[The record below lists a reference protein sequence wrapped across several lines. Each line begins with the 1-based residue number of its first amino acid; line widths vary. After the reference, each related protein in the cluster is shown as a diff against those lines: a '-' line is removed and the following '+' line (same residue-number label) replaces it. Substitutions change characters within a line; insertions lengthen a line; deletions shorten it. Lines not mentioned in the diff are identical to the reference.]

1 VDVLK
6 AGSLEGKMGCAK
18 AFSRSV
24 AEVFK
29 GRVYRVVLF
38 GSLAKGLAEAD
49 SDIDVLVILDNVR
62 EVDSSRL
69 AELALNTDLE
79 CGEPIE
85 YVVMSVEEYRLKEAD
100 SPFISEV
107 ERWGVILYEDS
118 GVERSRALK
127 LVDLAME
134 YYDFSIRARD
144 SLMYRAAIDLG
155 HNAVELLVKAL
166 IMVRGEPLPRTHG
179 GYIKRFSEIYLSS
192 NLVNREVMVRLYR
205 VLELWNKAGQEPDY
219 NPTVDDVEYV
229 LTTFNKLREVV
240 RRILGK

>member
-1 VDVLK
+1 
-6 AGSLEGKMGCAK
+6 MGCAK
-18 AFSRSV
+18 ALSRSV

-29 GRVYRVVLF
+29 GRVYGVVLF

-49 SDIDVLVILDNVR
+49 SDIDVLVILDSVR

-85 YVVMSVEEYRLKEAD
+85 YVVMFVEEYRLKEAD
-100 SPFISEV
+100 NPFISEV
-107 ERWGVILYEDS
+107 ERWGVISYEDS
-118 GVERSRALK
+118 GVERSRTLK

-134 YYDFSIRARD
+134 YYDFSVRARD

-166 IMVRGEPLPRTHG
+166 IMVRGKPLPRTHG

-192 NLVNREVMVRLYR
+192 NLVNREVVVRLYR
-205 VLELWNKAGQEPDY
+205 VLALWNKAGYDPDY

-229 LTTFNKLREVV
+229 LTIFNKLREVV
-240 RRILGK
+240 RRILGR

>member
-1 VDVLK
+1 
-6 AGSLEGKMGCAK
+6 MGCAK

-49 SDIDVLVILDNVR
+49 SDIDVLVILDNVQD
-62 EVDSSRL
+62 VDSSRL

-85 YVVMSVEEYRLKEAD
+85 YAVMSVEEYRLKEAD

-118 GVERSRALK
+118 GVKRSRALK

-179 GYIKRFSEIYLSS
+179 GHIKRFSEIHLSS
-192 NLVNREVMVRLYR
+192 NLVNREVVVRLHR

-240 RRILGK
+240 RRILSR

>member
-1 VDVLK
+1 MVIKLNSLK
-6 AGSLEGKMGCAK
+6 ADSLKRKIDCAR

-29 GRVYRVVLF
+29 DRVYRVVLF

-49 SDIDVLVILDNVR
+49 SDIDILVILDNVR

-107 ERWGVILYEDS
+107 ERW
-118 GVERSRALK
+118 
-127 LVDLAME
+127 
-134 YYDFSIRARD
+134 
-144 SLMYRAAIDLG
+144 
-155 HNAVELLVKAL
+155 
-166 IMVRGEPLPRTHG
+166 
-179 GYIKRFSEIYLSS
+179 
-192 NLVNREVMVRLYR
+192 
-205 VLELWNKAGQEPDY
+205 
-219 NPTVDDVEYV
+219 
-229 LTTFNKLREVV
+229 
-240 RRILGK
+240 

>member
-1 VDVLK
+1 
-6 AGSLEGKMGCAK
+6 MGCAK

-49 SDIDVLVILDNVR
+49 SDIDVLVILDNVQDI
-62 EVDSSRL
+62 DSDRL
-69 AELALNTDLE
+69 AELALYTSLE

-100 SPFISEV
+100 SPFIGEV
-107 ERWGVILYEDS
+107 KRWGMILYEDS
-118 GVERSRALK
+118 GVEISRALK

-134 YYDFSIRARD
+134 YYDFSVRARD

-192 NLVNREVMVRLYR
+192 NLVNREVVVRLYR
-205 VLELWNKAGQEPDY
+205 VLALWNKAGYDPDY

-240 RRILGK
+240 RRILGR

>member
-1 VDVLK
+1 
-6 AGSLEGKMGCAK
+6 MGCAK

-85 YVVMSVEEYRLKEAD
+85 YVVMSAEEYRLKEAD

-107 ERWGVILYEDS
+107 ER
-118 GVERSRALK
+118 
-127 LVDLAME
+127 
-134 YYDFSIRARD
+134 
-144 SLMYRAAIDLG
+144 
-155 HNAVELLVKAL
+155 
-166 IMVRGEPLPRTHG
+166 
-179 GYIKRFSEIYLSS
+179 
-192 NLVNREVMVRLYR
+192 
-205 VLELWNKAGQEPDY
+205 
-219 NPTVDDVEYV
+219 
-229 LTTFNKLREVV
+229 
-240 RRILGK
+240 

>member
-1 VDVLK
+1 
-6 AGSLEGKMGCAK
+6 MGCAK
-18 AFSRSV
+18 ALSRSV

-29 GRVYRVVLF
+29 GRVYGVVLF

-49 SDIDVLVILDNVR
+49 SDIDVLVILDSVR

-134 YYDFSIRARD
+134 YYDFSVRVRD
-144 SLMYRAAIDLG
+144 SLTYRAAIDLG

-166 IMVRGEPLPRTHG
+166 IMVRREPLPRTRG

-192 NLVNREVMVRLYR
+192 NLVNREVVVRL
-205 VLELWNKAGQEPDY
+205 
-219 NPTVDDVEYV
+219 
-229 LTTFNKLREVV
+229 
-240 RRILGK
+240 

>member
-6 AGSLEGKMGCAK
+6 AGSPEGKMGCAK

-49 SDIDVLVILDNVR
+49 IDIEVLVILDNVQD
-62 EVDSSRL
+62 VDSSRL

-100 SPFISEV
+100 SPFTSEV

-134 YYDFSIRARD
+134 YYDLSIRARD

-166 IMVRGEPLPRTHG
+166 IMVHGEPLLRTHG
-179 GYIKRFSEIYLSS
+179 GYIKRFSEIYLAQTS
-192 NLVNREVMVRLYR
+192 
-205 VLELWNKAGQEPDY
+205 
-219 NPTVDDVEYV
+219 
-229 LTTFNKLREVV
+229 
-240 RRILGK
+240 

>member
-1 VDVLK
+1 VDALK
-6 AGSLEGKMGCAK
+6 AGSLEGKMGCVK

-49 SDIDVLVILDNVR
+49 SDIDVLVILDNVQGI
-62 EVDSSRL
+62 DSDRL
-69 AELALNTDLE
+69 AELALYTSLE

-85 YVVMSVEEYRLKEAD
+85 YIVMSVEEYRLKEAN
-100 SPFISEV
+100 SPFIGEV
-107 ERWGVILYEDS
+107 ERWGMILYEDS
-118 GVERSRALK
+118 GVEISRALK

-134 YYDFSIRARD
+134 YYDFSVRARD
-144 SLMYRAAIDLG
+144 SLMYRASIDLG
-155 HNAVELLVKAL
+155 HNAIELLVKAL
-166 IMVRGEPLPRTHG
+166 IIARGEPLPRTHG

-192 NLVNREVMVRLYR
+192 NIVSREVIVKLYR
-205 VLELWNKAGQEPDY
+205 VLELGNKARYDPDY

-229 LTTFNKLREVV
+229 LTTFNELGEVV
-240 RRILGK
+240 RRVLGK